1 MKPVN
6 IENFT
11 GLDRIATWNEVR
23 CAMSA
28 SPQGALP
35 FKSVRDDF
43 LEVDSDFGD
52 RARNLSEDDMWLAIV
67 NEMPDSKSN

>member
-6 IENFT
+6 IDNST

-23 CAMSA
+23 YAISVF
-28 SPQGALP
+28 SQGITPL
-35 FKSVRDDF
+35 KSVRDDF
-43 LEVDSDFGD
+43 LEVDSDFSD

-67 NEMPDSKSN
+67 NKMPDSESN